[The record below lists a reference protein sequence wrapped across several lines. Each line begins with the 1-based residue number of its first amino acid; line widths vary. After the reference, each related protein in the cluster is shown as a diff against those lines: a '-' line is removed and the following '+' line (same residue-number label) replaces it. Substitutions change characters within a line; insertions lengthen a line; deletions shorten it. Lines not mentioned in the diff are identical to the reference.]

1 MSIDLNHTKRDFV
14 NSTDLFILLT
24 LISISTAIIILEI
37 HGGIG
42 HGDMHMLL
50 GIIATI
56 AGDIMDITT
65 IMTTIMIFGVMQG
78 IILGTIGITAGM
90 AQDMIT
96 TTLTIIG
103 FGTEDITMAVVAIAT
118 ITTEKEVITTIP
130 IMDTIREQDLEV
142 HTKELMGDQ
151 SNKLV
156 A

>member
-1 MSIDLNHTKRDFV
+1 
-14 NSTDLFILLT
+14 
-24 LISISTAIIILEI
+24 
-37 HGGIG
+37 
-42 HGDMHMLL
+42 MLL

-65 IMTTIMIFGVMQG
+65 IMTITMIFGVMQG
-78 IILGTIGITAGM
+78 IILGTIGITVGM
-90 AQDMIT
+90 AQDMTT

-130 IMDTIREQDLEV
+130 TMDTIQEQDLEV